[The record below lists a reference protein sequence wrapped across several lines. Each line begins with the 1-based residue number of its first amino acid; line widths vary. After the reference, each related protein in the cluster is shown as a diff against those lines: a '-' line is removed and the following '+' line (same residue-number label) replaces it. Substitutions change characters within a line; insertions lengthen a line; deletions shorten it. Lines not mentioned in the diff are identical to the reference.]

1 MIARAGGLDQGNII
15 QNLMDV
21 SKNGSTRNYLFLAG
35 SAING
40 IKNRAGAYDPHIG
53 ALAME
58 QALRVFR
65 KGVYASPDQVQPA
78 GLRNY
83 AATNGMPELAEAL
96 RQRYRL

>member
-1 MIARAGGLDQGNII
+1 MARAGGLDQGNII

-21 SKNGSTRNYLFLAG
+21 SRNSSAGNYLFLAG

-40 IKNRAGAYDPHIG
+40 IRNKAGKYDPEIG

-58 QALRVFR
+58 QALQIFKRR
-65 KGVYASPDQVQPA
+65 IYTAPDQLNPQA
-78 GLRNY
+78 LESYARSNGL
-83 AATNGMPELAEAL
+83 PELAEAL